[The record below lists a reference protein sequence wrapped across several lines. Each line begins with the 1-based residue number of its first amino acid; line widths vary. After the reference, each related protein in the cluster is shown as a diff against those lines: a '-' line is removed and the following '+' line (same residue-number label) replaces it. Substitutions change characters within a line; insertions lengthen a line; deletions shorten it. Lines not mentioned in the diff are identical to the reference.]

1 VLLKRVCR
9 FSLFRFSVT
18 TVPLVSAMIPRQKYW
33 IAVLFTVLGLTIPIL
48 PSVAKYRPPSDLQLP
63 GGRQGAA
70 TRSGCEKNEF
80 AFAPLLPASNYGQT
94 TAEYPTVYWYQANHQ
109 FSWAR
114 FELYATQAMK
124 REEYPLYST
133 TFRLGTES
141 SLASLALPAQSGLPP
156 LEIGQTYLWKVTLIC
171 SQQGPDDDTAHGSQS
186 SIQGWVTR
194 VQPSTT
200 LESQLASTDRK
211 YDVYAT
217 NGLWYDAIRD
227 LATRRQ
233 QSPQDTQLAKDWT
246 DLIQE
251 TSLASSTSSL
261 F

>member
-1 VLLKRVCR
+1 
-9 FSLFRFSVT
+9 
-18 TVPLVSAMIPRQKYW
+18 MIPRQRYW
-33 IAVLFTVLGLTIPIL
+33 IAVLFTVLGLTVPIL
-48 PSVAKYRPPSDLQLP
+48 PSAAKYRPPSNLQLP

-80 AFAPLLPASNYGQT
+80 AFAPILPASNYGQT
-94 TAEYPTVYWYQANHQ
+94 TAEYPTVYWYQTNHQ

-133 TFRLGTES
+133 TFRLGKES
-141 SLASLALPAQSGLPP
+141 PLASLSLPAQSGLPP
-156 LEIGQTYLWKVTLIC
+156 LEIGQTYLWKVTMIC
-171 SQQGPDDDTAHGSQS
+171 SQQGPDDDTASGSQTS
-186 SIQGWVTR
+186 VQGWITR
-194 VQPSTT
+194 VAPSAI
-200 LESQLASTDRK
+200 LEAQLATTEQK
-211 YDVYAT
+211 YNVYAE

-233 QSPQDTQLAKDWT
+233 QIPQNAQLAKDWEGF
-246 DLIQE
+246 LQE
-251 TSLASSTSSL
+251 TPLASNTSSL